1 VRRSR
6 SGVSCLN
13 HLRLQVESSA
23 ETPCTSDA
31 RDVLPKVRVNLVV
44 YASIVALGFKLQ
56 VLSCRFLVRRAGDRI
71 DGGNH
76 PPQR

>member
-1 VRRSR
+1 MRPVINVSSESSSASLVARSR

-31 RDVLPKVRVNLVV
+31 CDVLPKVRVNLVV
-44 YASIVALGFKLQ
+44 YTSIVALGFKL
-56 VLSCRFLVRRAGDRI
+56 
-71 DGGNH
+71 
-76 PPQR
+76 